1 MSAKTAEKAE
11 NHSKEGPIN
20 TTVGKS
26 LGNPLFT
33 IPCLQLARQL
43 CIQGSMPDIG

>member
-1 MSAKTAEKAE
+1 MIFTVLFRECGSPDKTAKKAE

-26 LGNPLFT
+26 GLGSWYF
-33 IPCLQLARQL
+33 AK
-43 CIQGSMPDIG
+43 DIKN

>member
-1 MSAKTAEKAE
+1 MQFEAIFEGGATSAKTAEKVE

-26 LGNPLFT
+26 GVRTDL
-33 IPCLQLARQL
+33 LQENTL
-43 CIQGSMPDIG
+43 